1 MPSLLHSPLLAFSL
15 LLSILSLT
23 TAIPH
28 NPSDISP
35 IAFQPRD
42 LLEPRR
48 GFGSLGKTSAGKSGG
63 KKPSKKGP
71 KGKGSP
77 GSPSYPVSKGKKDAH
92 GIASDATAVCI
103 SEDAVNIPMLG
114 STAFRYTVTTIGWG
128 PPAVAEKC
136 NLGLLDNLRGSCKGS
151 AITSWGCDHIENGM
165 TRSSWIMPKVNV
177 NQCVEAAIWKSS
189 YGKVGG
195 VHCQG
200 PGLMDAIFTGLE
212 IGADIVEHAV
222 RDLGGTDVGIEERA
236 VEGVE
241 LRGRGFSERD
251 LDERKLGERD
261 FEERD
266 VEDNYVLFE

>member
-1 MPSLLHSPLLAFSL
+1 MPATFHSPLLALCF
-15 LLSILSLT
+15 LLSVLALT
-23 TAIPH
+23 SAIPQPDSELAS
-28 NPSDISP
+28 NL
-35 IAFQPRD
+35 FQPHF
-42 LLEPRR
+42 LEARR
-48 GFGSLGKTSAGKSGG
+48 GGSLSSGKGGGGKGGG
-63 KKPSKKGP
+63 KKGGKKDGN
-71 KGKGSP
+71 GKGGP
-77 GSPSYPVSKGKKDAH
+77 GSPSYPVSHGKKDAH

-165 TRSSWIMPKVNV
+165 TRSSWIMPKMNV

-200 PGLMDAIFTGLE
+200 PGLMDAIFTGLS
-212 IGADIVEHAV
+212 ISADII
-222 RDLGGTDVGIEERA
+222 DVAHR
-236 VEGVE
+236 
-241 LRGRGFSERD
+241 RD
-251 LDERKLGERD
+251 LDGRDVDFDERGMEELELQERDFGERD

-266 VEDNYVLFE
+266 LEERDADESYVFFE